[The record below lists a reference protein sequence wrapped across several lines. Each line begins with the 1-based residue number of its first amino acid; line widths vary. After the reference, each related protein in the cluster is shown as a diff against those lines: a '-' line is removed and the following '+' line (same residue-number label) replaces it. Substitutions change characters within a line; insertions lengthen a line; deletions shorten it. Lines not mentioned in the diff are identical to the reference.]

1 MGLFSK
7 KKKKK
12 AKRTTPTSKVATK
25 SASKATSKPK
35 QKGKTQE
42 PNQWRN
48 SKGVDEP
55 LRIGRGIR
63 TRDEYYAGQDGKE
76 IHPEIDERELY
87 RRSVVLDIDD
97 EQNLAVTKI
106 HTFKSKDYPDI
117 PNDANKRKY
126 ERRIQ
131 TASGSNKELKPIRL
145 EKDRFELA
153 PANED
158 VTEAQA
164 KEMLDDIENASNQN
178 KKRMQAFREKKKA
191 GS

>member
-12 AKRTTPTSKVATK
+12 AKRTTPTSTLTTK

-63 TRDEYYAGQDGKE
+63 TRDEYFAGQDGKD
-76 IHPEIDERELY
+76 IHPEIDNRELY
-87 RRSVVLDIDD
+87 RRTVVLEIDAD
-97 EQNLAVTKI
+97 ENLALTKVHNI
-106 HTFKSKDYPDI
+106 KSDKHPEI
-117 PNDANKRKY
+117 PGDAQRRKY
-126 ERRIQ
+126 ERKIQ
-131 TASGSNKELKPIRL
+131 TASGSNTDLKPIRL
-145 EKDRFELA
+145 EKDKFELA
-153 PANED
+153 PENEN

-164 KEMLDDIENASNQN
+164 KKILDDIENASKQN
-178 KKRMQAFREKKKA
+178 KKRMQAFREKK
-191 GS
+191 